1 MRTPVRAAAIT
12 AGAFVQ
18 TACAAEPMP
27 LAYGQFEAAVPHLD
41 LAQCPEGMPQEAAF
55 CRATINHHEVHVF
68 TFAKDGEFPL
78 IAFETYAIDEVK
90 SLLE

>member
-1 MRTPVRAAAIT
+1 MKLPALAAAIA

-18 TACAAEPMP
+18 SACAAGPMA
-27 LAYGQFEAAVPHLD
+27 LAYEQFEAAVPHLD
-41 LAQCPEGMPQEAAF
+41 LAHCPDGLPQQAAF

-68 TFAKDGEFPL
+68 TFSEDGESPL
-78 IAFETYAIDEVK
+78 IAFRTYAIEEVK